1 MKWSHSRVECF
12 NSCPFKFELRYIAE
26 MKTIPSD
33 DASNPLIIGSAMH
46 KGIETTVEEAIKE
59 YYDSFNVITDLQ
71 INEAIKLSNLIPKVK
86 KIVPKNLVYEFEINH
101 EDFHGFIDGL
111 EELEDGTFNI
121 YDFKYSNNLEHY
133 LESPQLHLYA
143 HYFERMT
150 GKKVN
155 GLYYVMIP
163 KTFIKQKKSEDLYQ
177 FRKRLENTLDGLEP
191 KIVKVEYD
199 EKKVEQFNCDIQTIE
214 ETTKFEKN
222 ESRLCDWCEYK
233 EYCLKGEEY
242 MILPSTE
249 RREIGK
255 ATKRKIWIYGDAF
268 TGKTT
273 MLDDAPN
280 PLNLNS
286 DGNIQFVTMP
296 YIAIK
301 DIVTVEGRVTRRKFA
316 WEVLKETIEELEKN
330 KNEFKTIIVDLLE
343 DTREMCRLY
352 KYDQMGIEHESDSG
366 YGKGW
371 DIIKTEYL
379 STLRRLFNLDYENIV
394 VVSHEIQN
402 EIKKKNGQTIT
413 KIAPNIQE
421 SIANKVAGMV
431 DIVARAVVEDDGT
444 RTLNFKSNEFVFG
457 GGRLKG
463 LTETKIPLSW
473 EALMDVYEIAS
484 KGTPKKEEE
493 PKQERPRREH
503 KVEEEPVEE
512 EQKVEETPVE
522 EERQVEER
530 PRRRT
535 RKARD

>member
-1 MKWSHSRVECF
+1 
-12 NSCPFKFELRYIAE
+12 
-26 MKTIPSD
+26 
-33 DASNPLIIGSAMH
+33 
-46 KGIETTVEEAIKE
+46 
-59 YYDSFNVITDLQ
+59 
-71 INEAIKLSNLIPKVK
+71 
-86 KIVPKNLVYEFEINH
+86 
-101 EDFHGFIDGL
+101 
-111 EELEDGTFNI
+111 
-121 YDFKYSNNLEHY
+121 
-133 LESPQLHLYA
+133 
-143 HYFERMT
+143 
-150 GKKVN
+150 
-155 GLYYVMIP
+155 
-163 KTFIKQKKSEDLYQ
+163 
-177 FRKRLENTLDGLEP
+177 
-191 KIVKVEYD
+191 
-199 EKKVEQFNCDIQTIE
+199 
-214 ETTKFEKN
+214 
-222 ESRLCDWCEYK
+222 
-233 EYCLKGEEY
+233 
-242 MILPSTE
+242 
-249 RREIGK
+249 
-255 ATKRKIWIYGDAF
+255 
-268 TGKTT
+268 

-493 PKQERPRREH
+493 PKQERPRRER

-512 EQKVEETPVE
+512 EPKVEETPVE
-522 EERQVEER
+522 EKPVEER

>member
-1 MKWSHSRVECF
+1 
-12 NSCPFKFELRYIAE
+12 
-26 MKTIPSD
+26 
-33 DASNPLIIGSAMH
+33 
-46 KGIETTVEEAIKE
+46 
-59 YYDSFNVITDLQ
+59 
-71 INEAIKLSNLIPKVK
+71 
-86 KIVPKNLVYEFEINH
+86 
-101 EDFHGFIDGL
+101 
-111 EELEDGTFNI
+111 
-121 YDFKYSNNLEHY
+121 
-133 LESPQLHLYA
+133 
-143 HYFERMT
+143 MT

-199 EKKVEQFNCDIQTIE
+199 EKKFEQFNCDIQTIE

-222 ESRLCDWCEYK
+222 ESRLCDWCEYE

-330 KNEFKTIIVDLLE
+330 KNEFKTNY
-343 DTREMCRLY
+343 R
-352 KYDQMGIEHESDSG
+352 
-366 YGKGW
+366 
-371 DIIKTEYL
+371 
-379 STLRRLFNLDYENIV
+379 
-394 VVSHEIQN
+394 
-402 EIKKKNGQTIT
+402 
-413 KIAPNIQE
+413 
-421 SIANKVAGMV
+421 
-431 DIVARAVVEDDGT
+431 
-444 RTLNFKSNEFVFG
+444 
-457 GGRLKG
+457 
-463 LTETKIPLSW
+463 
-473 EALMDVYEIAS
+473 
-484 KGTPKKEEE
+484 
-493 PKQERPRREH
+493 
-503 KVEEEPVEE
+503 
-512 EQKVEETPVE
+512 
-522 EERQVEER
+522 
-530 PRRRT
+530 
-535 RKARD
+535 